1 MTGKEMAA
9 DTVVTLKAGS
19 QPSTSGGNPLPVQP
33 TCTSTTLPEHTPHTA
48 ITQPRDGFRPTD
60 SKQQGHESLLGET
73 SRASLSALF
82 CTCWGN
88 PGPPGDTTG
97 RRQGS
102 PRQWTWWKRARSII
116 YILRFQT
123 FICHCS
129 ITYPV
134 PTNTGTLRFSRQDH
148 WSGMLCPPPG
158 DLPDPETLVSCTAG
172 RFFTAWAT

>member
-48 ITQPRDGFRPTD
+48 TTQPCDGFRPTD
-60 SKQQGHESLLGET
+60 SEQQGHESLLGET

-88 PGPPGDTTG
+88 LGPPGDTKGNCRKTPG
-97 RRQGS
+97 EPPAMDLVKES
-102 PRQWTWWKRARSII
+102 KKHHLHTEVSDI
-116 YILRFQT
+116 Y
-123 FICHCS
+123 
-129 ITYPV
+129 
-134 PTNTGTLRFSRQDH
+134 
-148 WSGMLCPPPG
+148 
-158 DLPDPETLVSCTAG
+158 LPLQHNLSCAD
-172 RFFTAWAT
+172 